1 MDKNMNSILFHTY
14 WSATNFEEV
23 DQENNAD
30 DALNRFEFLEILLR
44 FAKGKY
50 IDLGDETQL
59 AYAFSKFL
67 QTYILPMLPSLW
79 PLQSWRDE
87 QLWTSEINEFMTVN

>member
-1 MDKNMNSILFHTY
+1 M
-14 WSATNFEEV
+14 
-23 DQENNAD
+23 
-30 DALNRFEFLEILLR
+30 NRFEFLEILLR

-50 IDLGDETQL
+50 IDFGDETQL

-67 QTYILPMLPSLW
+67 QTYILPMVPKLW

-87 QLWTSEINEFMTVN
+87 QLWTTEINEFMTVNLDKIMLLYSHIARQKFTMDKNRVIDIGI